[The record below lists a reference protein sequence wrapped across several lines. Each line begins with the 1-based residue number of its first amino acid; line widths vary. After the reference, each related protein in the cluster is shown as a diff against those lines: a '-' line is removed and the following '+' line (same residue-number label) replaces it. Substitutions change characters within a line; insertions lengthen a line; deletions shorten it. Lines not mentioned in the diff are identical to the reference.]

1 LKIRRK
7 AALSKREYLDIG
19 YFEFWD
25 KIEKRLKE
33 YLKCQAGSRVNAS
46 SSLWMKNSGLFI
58 SFNGWAEGY
67 GSFTFSYMDLGKLI
81 NYVKNQQEHH
91 RKKSFEKE
99 YKSLLIDSGVKIDER
114 FFP

>member
-46 SSLWMKNSGLFI
+46 SSL
-58 SFNGWAEGY
+58 
-67 GSFTFSYMDLGKLI
+67 
-81 NYVKNQQEHH
+81 
-91 RKKSFEKE
+91 
-99 YKSLLIDSGVKIDER
+99 
-114 FFP
+114 